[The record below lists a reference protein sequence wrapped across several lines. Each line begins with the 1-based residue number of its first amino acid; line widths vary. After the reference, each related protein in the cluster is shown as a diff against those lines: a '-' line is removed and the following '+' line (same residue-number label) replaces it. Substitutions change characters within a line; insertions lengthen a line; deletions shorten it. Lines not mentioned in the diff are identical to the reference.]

1 MGDRAPRSRRGAQ
14 VGLPVSGGR
23 TRARTGPLPLLRR
36 GGSGPRCRSR
46 GRCASRSSPSTGR
59 DGRSIRNRGSLRRGR
74 ILVVRW
80 VVRHRRRIRGR
91 CCIPTTVCLVRRRES
106 GRFCSRSGSGGG
118 RWSRTTPSSSNRGAH
133 LRRPDRCGGCGPE
146 RPVEGRGRA
155 HLADIGALGAGD
167 LRHLRLAALP
177 WNACP
182 ARACGACDSNRSE
195 DTVVN
200 VGSTEVSD
208 RPLVLLVEDD
218 ETVSEVVERYLE
230 REGFRV
236 EVVSDG
242 ADAVSRF
249 DEKVDVIVLDIM
261 LPSMDGL
268 EVCRRLRSTS
278 AVPIIM
284 LTALGEESD
293 RIMGLELGADDYLAK
308 PFSPREL
315 TARVKS
321 VLRRAAGTLAPQVAQ
336 GELKA
341 GAITLNLD
349 AHEVAVAGDP
359 IVLTS
364 REFELLAW
372 LMTHPKRVFTREELL
387 ERVWGYS
394 YGDKSTVTVHVRR
407 LREKIE
413 ADPAQPRHVATVWG
427 LGYRFDP

>member
-1 MGDRAPRSRRGAQ
+1 M
-14 VGLPVSGGR
+14 
-23 TRARTGPLPLLRR
+23 
-36 GGSGPRCRSR
+36 
-46 GRCASRSSPSTGR
+46 
-59 DGRSIRNRGSLRRGR
+59 
-74 ILVVRW
+74 
-80 VVRHRRRIRGR
+80 
-91 CCIPTTVCLVRRRES
+91 
-106 GRFCSRSGSGGG
+106 
-118 RWSRTTPSSSNRGAH
+118 
-133 LRRPDRCGGCGPE
+133 
-146 RPVEGRGRA
+146 
-155 HLADIGALGAGD
+155 
-167 LRHLRLAALP
+167 
-177 WNACP
+177 
-182 ARACGACDSNRSE
+182 
-195 DTVVN
+195 VN

-261 LPSMDGL
+261 LPSMDGF

-321 VLRRAAGTLAPQVAQ
+321 VLRRANGTLAPQVAQ

>member
-1 MGDRAPRSRRGAQ
+1 M
-14 VGLPVSGGR
+14 
-23 TRARTGPLPLLRR
+23 
-36 GGSGPRCRSR
+36 
-46 GRCASRSSPSTGR
+46 
-59 DGRSIRNRGSLRRGR
+59 
-74 ILVVRW
+74 
-80 VVRHRRRIRGR
+80 
-91 CCIPTTVCLVRRRES
+91 
-106 GRFCSRSGSGGG
+106 
-118 RWSRTTPSSSNRGAH
+118 
-133 LRRPDRCGGCGPE
+133 
-146 RPVEGRGRA
+146 
-155 HLADIGALGAGD
+155 
-167 LRHLRLAALP
+167 
-177 WNACP
+177 
-182 ARACGACDSNRSE
+182 
-195 DTVVN
+195 VN
-200 VGSTEVSD
+200 VGSAEMSD

-242 ADAVSRF
+242 TDAVSRF
-249 DEKVDVIVLDIM
+249 DEDVDLIVLDIM
-261 LPSMDGL
+261 LPGMDGL
-268 EVCRRLRSTS
+268 EVCRRLRTTS

-321 VLRRAAGTLAPQVAQ
+321 VLRRANGTLAPQIAQ

-349 AHEVAVAGDP
+349 AHEVTVEGHP